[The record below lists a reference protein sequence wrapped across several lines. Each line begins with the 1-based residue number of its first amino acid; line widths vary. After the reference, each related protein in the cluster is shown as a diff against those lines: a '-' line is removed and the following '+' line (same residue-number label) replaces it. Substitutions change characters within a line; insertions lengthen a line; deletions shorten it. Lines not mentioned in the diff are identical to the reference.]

1 MQNTFSTNFWCV
13 FMPLPDL
20 QVYFVNRVL
29 NPQHAQ
35 ISKAISIAQFILSD
49 FPHESLRSCL
59 LEFSY
64 LSLFARYDA
73 VPVFPLN
80 TGSVNSDTPAETA
93 CAHLVHLKMCLKK
106 ELLLAPSVI
115 SIAPLHLSAH
125 WSWAGCYQS
134 TEANHQHLVWLSQAD
149 LWYDRPRLSLLLW
162 QRRDIVAPTPIKIDM
177 EAIVRSSALL
187 ISNHRMRYYRC
198 LAKCDL

>member
-1 MQNTFSTNFWCV
+1 MIVYSPSKVCEVALVCYIFHSPAFIIACEIWICIMQNTFSTNFWCV

-35 ISKAISIAQFILSD
+35 ISKAISIAQFSLSD

-64 LSLFARYDA
+64 LFLFARYDA

-80 TGSVNSDTPAETA
+80 TGSVNSDTCRNSM
-93 CAHLVHLKMCLKK
+93 CAFGPFENVFKK
-106 ELLLAPSVI
+106 RTP
-115 SIAPLHLSAH
+115 
-125 WSWAGCYQS
+125 
-134 TEANHQHLVWLSQAD
+134 
-149 LWYDRPRLSLLLW
+149 PRSLC
-162 QRRDIVAPTPIKIDM
+162 DF
-177 EAIVRSSALL
+177 
-187 ISNHRMRYYRC
+187 YRC
-198 LAKCDL
+198 SPSICSLIMSWLLSVHGG